1 MAARNKLTWNNRNG
15 LSKQTIQLDA
25 YTSFVLISSS
35 FCSQEDLLM
44 ILITQTTFA
53 WQKRRIENLLN
64 HNRPEA
70 ETPR

>member
-15 LSKQTIQLDA
+15 LSKQSIQLDA

-64 HNRPEA
+64 RNRPEA
-70 ETPR
+70 ETP